1 MAKEQR
7 KALKHVL
14 VSAAENYQLSISPDN
29 WSDNHRKIS
38 YMGATAHF
46 IDNQFEYHSID
57 LFCAEFVEQKKTATN
72 IYQVGFSYSLSCTEF
87 FSLSRSIAKVCS
99 PLSR

>member
-7 KALKHVL
+7 KALKHIL

-46 IDNQFEYHSID
+46 IDNQFDYHSID
-57 LFCAEFVEQKKTATN
+57 LSCAEFVEPKKTATN
-72 IYQVGFSYSLSCTEF
+72 IYQVGFSYSLSCTKLF
-87 FSLSRSIAKVCS
+87 FISWSFTEMCSLQFR
-99 PLSR
+99 